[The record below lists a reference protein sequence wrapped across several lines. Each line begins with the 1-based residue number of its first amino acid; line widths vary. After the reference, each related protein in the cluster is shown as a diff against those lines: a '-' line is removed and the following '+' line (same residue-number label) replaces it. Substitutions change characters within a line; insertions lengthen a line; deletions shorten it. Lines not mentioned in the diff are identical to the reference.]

1 MANYPPYAMPQGYQ
15 PMYQQ
20 GYQPTPACLPAQPV
34 NQPQTQAQTGL
45 NGRMVTSREEALGVP
60 VDFMGGLMV
69 FPDVGHG
76 AVYTKVFNAQTGQA
90 EFAEYRRV
98 ARPEPR
104 AEEPAGAYALDSDVK
119 ALRAKVDELTD
130 RLAAIQ
136 PRRRAQKEA
145 EADE

>member
-1 MANYPPYAMPQGYQ
+1 MANYPPYAIQQGYQ

-20 GYQPTPACLPAQPV
+20 GYQTPACLPAQSV
-34 NQPQTQAQTGL
+34 GQPQPQAQTGL
-45 NGRMVTSREEALGVP
+45 SGRMVTSREEALGVP

-98 ARPEPR
+98 PRPEPKPEGA
-104 AEEPAGAYALDSDVK
+104 AEAYALDSDVK

-145 EADE
+145 VEDE

>member
-20 GYQPTPACLPAQPV
+20 GYQAPACLPTQTV
-34 NQPQTQAQTGL
+34 NQPQPQAQGL

-69 FPDVGHG
+69 FPDVSHG

-104 AEEPAGAYALDSDVK
+104 AEGTEAYALDSDVK

-145 EADE
+145 AEDE

>member
-15 PMYQQ
+15 HMYQQ
-20 GYQPTPACLPAQPV
+20 GYQAQACLPTQTV
-34 NQPQTQAQTGL
+34 NQPQPQAQGL

-104 AEEPAGAYALDSDVK
+104 AEGPAEAYALDSDVK
-119 ALRAKVDELTD
+119 ALQAKVDELTN

-136 PRRRAQKEA
+136 LRRRAQKEA
-145 EADE
+145 AENE